1 MPNTTPDTM
10 SRPFSETMRRGRRG
24 GLFLAA
30 LVAVPLAVT
39 SAAEAACYEDLGSTG
54 CPDREV
60 FSYSDLRKLSCENL
74 WYVRNNIYNEAG
86 LCFRTAAA
94 QEMFDNSDCSTYDAA
109 SLPLNA
115 NEQNNIS
122 RIRKVEKEKG
132 CTK

>member
-1 MPNTTPDTM
+1 M
-10 SRPFSETMRRGRRG
+10 
-24 GLFLAA
+24 
-30 LVAVPLAVT
+30 PLAVT
-39 SAAEAACYEDLGSTG
+39 SAAETACYEDLGSTG

>member
-1 MPNTTPDTM
+1 MPNTTPD
-10 SRPFSETMRRGRRG
+10 RFKPLAGRA

-30 LVAVPLAVT
+30 ALAMPFVLPG
-39 SAAEAACYEDLGSTG
+39 AASAACYEDLGSTG

-60 FSYSDLRKLSCENL
+60 FSYADLRRLSCQNL

-86 LCFRTAAA
+86 LCFRSATA
-94 QEMFDNSDCSTYDAA
+94 QQMFDNSDCTTWDAST
-109 SLPLNA
+109 LPLNS
-115 NEQNNIS
+115 NEQNNIA

>member
-1 MPNTTPDTM
+1 
-10 SRPFSETMRRGRRG
+10 MRCGRRA

-30 LVAVPLAVT
+30 LVAAPLAMAG
-39 SAAEAACYEDLGSTG
+39 AASAACYEDLGSTG
-54 CPDREV
+54 CPDQEV
-60 FSYSDLRKLSCENL
+60 FPYSDLRKLSCENL

>member
-1 MPNTTPDTM
+1 MTSTTPKTTPD
-10 SRPFSETMRRGRRG
+10 RFKPLARRA

-30 LVAVPLAVT
+30 VLAMPLALAG
-39 SAAEAACYEDLGSTG
+39 AASAACYEDLGSTG

-60 FSYSDLRKLSCENL
+60 FPYSDLRRLSCQNL

-94 QEMFDNSDCSTYDAA
+94 QAAFDNSDCTTWDAST
-109 SLPLNA
+109 LPLNS
-115 NEQNNIS
+115 NEQSNIS

-132 CTK
+132 CAK